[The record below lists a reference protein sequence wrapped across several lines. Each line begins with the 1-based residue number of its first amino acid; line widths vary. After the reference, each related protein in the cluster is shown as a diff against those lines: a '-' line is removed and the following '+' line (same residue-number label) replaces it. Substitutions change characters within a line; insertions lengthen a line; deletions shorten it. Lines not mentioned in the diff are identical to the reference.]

1 MASEIITI
9 PFMLESIN
17 EREITESMSS
27 QLQGIKNV
35 LITPTTHNGVKCN
48 TVTIMY
54 EKRGKAARGGSHC
67 PSQEEWTKSRNYP

>member
-48 TVTIMY
+48 TATIMY

>member
-9 PFMLESIN
+9 PFMLESIT
-17 EREITESMSS
+17 EREIRESMTS

-48 TVTIMY
+48 TVTITY
-54 EKRGKAARGGSHC
+54 EKRVKVARIGSYC